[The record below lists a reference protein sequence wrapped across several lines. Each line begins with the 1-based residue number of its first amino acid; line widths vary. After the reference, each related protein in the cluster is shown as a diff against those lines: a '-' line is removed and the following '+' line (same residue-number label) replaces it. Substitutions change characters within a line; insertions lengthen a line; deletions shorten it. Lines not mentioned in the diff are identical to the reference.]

1 MAVTKSYFM
10 VMAADMERAVRF
22 YREAFGLK
30 VRSTSPSWSE
40 LAFGDAVVALHGG
53 GTAEPRDT
61 GLGFEV
67 DDIEGACRT
76 VAAHGGLVVRAPEV
90 RPGEGIKLATVAD
103 TEGNRLFL
111 SQATRS

>member
-1 MAVTKSYFM
+1 MAVTKPYFM

-22 YREAFGLK
+22 YREAFGLT
-30 VRSTSPSWSE
+30 VRFTSPGWSE

-53 GTAEPRDT
+53 GTSEPRDT

-67 DDIEGACRT
+67 DDIDAACRAVT
-76 VAAHGGLVVRAPEV
+76 THGGAVVRAPEN
-90 RPGEGIKLATVAD
+90 RPGEGITLATVAD

-111 SQATRS
+111 SQPSR